1 MKTTLKS
8 LAFFLGILCFQINVV
23 SASNPQQFIDS
34 QAQEM
39 VSIIRNNQ
47 ELYVKDPE
55 LFKDKINEVFE
66 PMVDFRRVGASVM
79 GKKYYLAASASQRLQ
94 FIQSFKTSLLDTY
107 SSTLAQWGDQKIITI
122 FPEVSEYKR
131 TEDVQQNLITSSNI
145 YPITYKVRKDKN
157 GNWLIINIIVNG
169 VNLGLTFRNQFQA
182 LAISHEEN
190 IEITLKNWVSDAG
203 DAGIS

>member
-47 ELYVKDPE
+47 EIYAKDPE

-122 FPEVSEYKR
+122 FPEVSEFKR

-182 LAISHEEN
+182 LAKEHNEN
-190 IEITLKNWVSDAG
+190 IDEIIEHLTSDANLE
-203 DAGIS
+203 

>member
-1 MKTTLKS
+1 MNTTLKS
-8 LAFFLGILCFQINVV
+8 LAFFIGIMCLHSNAV
-23 SASNPQQFIDS
+23 SASNPHEFIDL

-47 ELYVKDPE
+47 ELYSNDPE
-55 LFKDKINEVFE
+55 LFKDKINVVFE

-79 GKKYYLAASASQRLQ
+79 GKKYYLAASAAQRLQ

-107 SSTLAQWGDQKIITI
+107 SSTLAQWGDQKIVTI
-122 FPEVSEYKR
+122 FPEESAYKR
-131 TEDVQQNLITSSNI
+131 TEDVQQNLITASNI

-182 LAISHEEN
+182 LAQEHNEN
-190 IEITLKNWVSDAG
+190 IDEIIKHWTSDANLE
-203 DAGIS
+203 

>member
-1 MKTTLKS
+1 MNTTLKS
-8 LAFFLGILCFQINVV
+8 LAFLLGTLCFAINVN
-23 SASNPQQFIDS
+23 SASNPHQFIDS

-47 ELYVKDPE
+47 ELYAKDPE
-55 LFKDKINEVFE
+55 LFKDKINVVFE

-79 GKKYYLAASASQRLQ
+79 GKKYYIAASSSQRLQ

-122 FPEVSEYKR
+122 FPEVSEFKK

-182 LAISHEEN
+182 LAKEHDEN
-190 IEITLKNWVSDAG
+190 IDEIIKHWTSDANL
-203 DAGIS
+203 D

>member
-1 MKTTLKS
+1 MNTTLKS
-8 LAFFLGILCFQINVV
+8 LAFLLGTLCFAINVN
-23 SASNPQQFIDS
+23 SASNPHQFIDS

-47 ELYVKDPE
+47 ELYAKDPE
-55 LFKDKINEVFE
+55 LFKDKINVVFE

-79 GKKYYLAASASQRLQ
+79 GKKYYLAASSSQRLQ

-122 FPEVSEYKR
+122 FPEVSEFKK
-131 TEDVQQNLITSSNI
+131 TEDVRQNLITSSNI

-182 LAISHEEN
+182 LAKEHDEN
-190 IEITLKNWVSDAG
+190 IDEIIKHWTSDANL
-203 DAGIS
+203 D